1 MTTLE
6 ITLILVGIVFL
17 IGSFM
22 VKDKLSKNDLDKIAD
37 MSAEELKVITEKEVK
52 NAESAIDGMLNE
64 HIASK
69 TDETKRDLEK
79 ETNSKIMAIN
89 EYSDTVL
96 DSINKS
102 HNEIM
107 FLYSMLNDKHEE
119 LTRLSGNIEKITAQ
133 AKKTFKPVDASKI
146 NNLSNKTV
154 SSAKPV
160 GHAAPVPNRQAV
172 TESRGIASSDTV
184 TGTKN
189 TASVKT
195 QNVSAQNMMSQN
207 VSTQNIMSQNV
218 STQNIMSQNTV
229 VRNNAASNTAV
240 LNAAVPNMA
249 AQNTVTQNAAAS
261 NMPTRNMPA
270 QNMTASNAAMPSQ
283 NLSNTDVQSSR
294 VYDISEINHNPQIL
308 RLYKSGKDIVEIAK
322 ELGLGKGEV
331 KLVIDLYNEGK

>member
-37 MSAEELKVITEKEVK
+37 MSAEELKVITEKEIK
-52 NAESAIDGMLNE
+52 NAELAIDGMLDE

-133 AKKTFKPVDASKI
+133 AKKTFEPVEASKI

-154 SSAKPV
+154 LNAKPV
-160 GHAAPVPNRQAV
+160 VNAAPVSNRQAV
-172 TESRGIASSDTV
+172 TESRGIASSDIV

-189 TASVKT
+189 TASVKN
-195 QNVSAQNMMSQN
+195 QNVSAQNMMSQHAA
-207 VSTQNIMSQNV
+207 V
-218 STQNIMSQNTV
+218 QNIMSQNTV
-229 VRNNAASNTAV
+229 VRNTAV
-240 LNAAVPNMA
+240 PNTVVPNMA
-249 AQNTVTQNAAAS
+249 AQNAVVQNVAVS
-261 NMPTRNMPA
+261 NMTA
-270 QNMTASNAAMPSQ
+270 QNMTASNTAMQSR
-283 NLSNTDVQSSR
+283 NLSDTDVQSGR

-308 RLYKSGKDIVEIAK
+308 RLYKSGKNIVEIAK

>member
-52 NAESAIDGMLNE
+52 NAESAIDGMLDE

-133 AKKTFKPVDASKI
+133 AKKTFQPVEASKI
-146 NNLSNKTV
+146 NNFSNKTV
-154 SSAKPV
+154 LNAKQV
-160 GHAAPVPNRQAV
+160 VNAAPVSNRQAV
-172 TESRGIASSDTV
+172 TESRGIASSDIV

-189 TASVKT
+189 TASVKN
-195 QNVSAQNMMSQN
+195 QNVSAQNMMSQHAAA
-207 VSTQNIMSQNV
+207 QNIV
-218 STQNIMSQNTV
+218 SQNTV
-229 VRNNAASNTAV
+229 VRNTAV
-240 LNAAVPNMA
+240 PNTVVPNMA
-249 AQNTVTQNAAAS
+249 AQNAVVKNVAVS
-261 NMPTRNMPA
+261 NMTA
-270 QNMTASNAAMPSQ
+270 QNMTDSNTAMQSR
-283 NLSNTDVQSSR
+283 NLSDTDVQSSR

-308 RLYKSGKDIVEIAK
+308 RLYKSGKNIVEIAK

>member
-37 MSAEELKVITEKEVK
+37 MSAEELKVITEKEIK
-52 NAESAIDGMLNE
+52 NAELAIDGMLDE

-69 TDETKRDLEK
+69 TDETKRNLEK

-133 AKKTFKPVDASKI
+133 AKKTFESVEASKI

-154 SSAKPV
+154 LNAKPV
-160 GHAAPVPNRQAV
+160 VNAAPVSNRQAV
-172 TESRGIASSDTV
+172 TESRGIVSSDIV

-189 TASVKT
+189 TTSVKT
-195 QNVSAQNMMSQN
+195 QNVSAQNMMSQHAAA
-207 VSTQNIMSQNV
+207 
-218 STQNIMSQNTV
+218 QNIMSQNTV
-229 VRNNAASNTAV
+229 VRNTAV
-240 LNAAVPNMA
+240 PNTVVPNMA
-249 AQNTVTQNAAAS
+249 AQNAVVQNVAVS
-261 NMPTRNMPA
+261 NMTA
-270 QNMTASNAAMPSQ
+270 QNMTASNTTMQSR
-283 NLSNTDVQSSR
+283 NLSDTDVQSGR

-308 RLYKSGKDIVEIAK
+308 RLYKSGKNIVEIAK

>member
-37 MSAEELKVITEKEVK
+37 MSAEELKVITEKEIK
-52 NAESAIDGMLNE
+52 NAESAIDGMLDE

-69 TDETKRDLEK
+69 TDETKRNLEK
-79 ETNSKIMAIN
+79 ETNSKILAIN

-133 AKKTFKPVDASKI
+133 AKKTFEPVEASKI

-154 SSAKPV
+154 LNAKPV
-160 GHAAPVPNRQAV
+160 VNAAPVSNRQAV
-172 TESRGIASSDTV
+172 TESRGIASSDIV

-189 TASVKT
+189 TASVKK
-195 QNVSAQNMMSQN
+195 QNVSAQNMMSQHAAA
-207 VSTQNIMSQNV
+207 
-218 STQNIMSQNTV
+218 QNIMSQNTV
-229 VRNNAASNTAV
+229 VRNT
-240 LNAAVPNMA
+240 AVPNTVVPNIA
-249 AQNTVTQNAAAS
+249 AQNAVAQNVAVS
-261 NMPTRNMPA
+261 NMTA
-270 QNMTASNAAMPSQ
+270 QNMTASNTAMQSR
-283 NLSNTDVQSSR
+283 NLSDTDVQSGR

-308 RLYKSGKDIVEIAK
+308 RLYKSGKNIVEIAK

>member
-133 AKKTFKPVDASKI
+133 AKKTFEPVDASKI

-160 GHAAPVPNRQAV
+160 VHAAPVPNRQAV
-172 TESRGIASSDTV
+172 TESRGIASSDMV

-207 VSTQNIMSQNV
+207 VSTQNIMSQN
-218 STQNIMSQNTV
+218 TV
-229 VRNNAASNTAV
+229 VRNTAASNTAV
-240 LNAAVPNMA
+240 PNTVVPNMA
-249 AQNTVTQNAAAS
+249 AQNAVAQNAAVS
-261 NMPTRNMPA
+261 NMTA
-270 QNMTASNAAMPSQ
+270 QNMTAANTAMQSL
-283 NLSNTDVQSSR
+283 NLSNTDVQGGR

-308 RLYKSGKDIVEIAK
+308 RLYKSGKNIVEIAK

>member
-1 MTTLE
+1 MTTFE

-37 MSAEELKVITEKEVK
+37 MSAEELKVITEKEIK
-52 NAESAIDGMLNE
+52 NAELAIDGMLDE

-133 AKKTFKPVDASKI
+133 AKKTFESVEASKI

-154 SSAKPV
+154 LNAKPV
-160 GHAAPVPNRQAV
+160 VNAAPVSNRQAV
-172 TESRGIASSDTV
+172 TESRGIASSDIV

-189 TASVKT
+189 TASVKN
-195 QNVSAQNMMSQN
+195 QNVSAQNMMSQHA
-207 VSTQNIMSQNV
+207 VAQNIV
-218 STQNIMSQNTV
+218 SQNTA
-229 VRNNAASNTAV
+229 VRNTAV
-240 LNAAVPNMA
+240 PNTVVPNMA
-249 AQNTVTQNAAAS
+249 AQNAVVQNVAVS
-261 NMPTRNMPA
+261 NMTAQNMTA
-270 QNMTASNAAMPSQ
+270 QNMTASNTTMQSR
-283 NLSNTDVQSSR
+283 NLSDTDVQSGR

-308 RLYKSGKDIVEIAK
+308 RLYKSGKNIVEIAK

>member
-1 MTTLE
+1 MTTFE

-37 MSAEELKVITEKEVK
+37 MSAEELKVITEKEIK
-52 NAESAIDGMLNE
+52 NAELAIDGMLDE

-133 AKKTFKPVDASKI
+133 AKKTFEPVEASKI

-154 SSAKPV
+154 LNAKPV
-160 GHAAPVPNRQAV
+160 VNAAPVSNRQAV
-172 TESRGIASSDTV
+172 TESRGIASSDIV

-189 TASVKT
+189 TASVKN
-195 QNVSAQNMMSQN
+195 QNVSAQNMMSQHA
-207 VSTQNIMSQNV
+207 VAQNIV
-218 STQNIMSQNTV
+218 SQNTA
-229 VRNNAASNTAV
+229 VRNTAV
-240 LNAAVPNMA
+240 PNTVVPNMA
-249 AQNTVTQNAAAS
+249 AQNAVVQNVAVS
-261 NMPTRNMPA
+261 NMTAQNMTA
-270 QNMTASNAAMPSQ
+270 QNMTASNTTMQSR
-283 NLSNTDVQSSR
+283 NLSDTDVQSGR

-308 RLYKSGKDIVEIAK
+308 RLYKSGKNIVEIAK

>member
-37 MSAEELKVITEKEVK
+37 MSAEELKVITEKEIK
-52 NAESAIDGMLNE
+52 NAELAIDGMLDE

-69 TDETKRDLEK
+69 TDETKRNLEK

-133 AKKTFKPVDASKI
+133 AKKTFEPVEASKI

-154 SSAKPV
+154 LNAKPV
-160 GHAAPVPNRQAV
+160 VNAAPVSNRQAV
-172 TESRGIASSDTV
+172 TESRGIASSDIV

-189 TASVKT
+189 TASVKK
-195 QNVSAQNMMSQN
+195 QNVSAQNMMSQHAA
-207 VSTQNIMSQNV
+207 V
-218 STQNIMSQNTV
+218 QNIMSQNTV
-229 VRNNAASNTAV
+229 VRNTAV
-240 LNAAVPNMA
+240 PNTVVPNMA
-249 AQNTVTQNAAAS
+249 ASNTTMQS
-261 NMPTRNMPA
+261 R
-270 QNMTASNAAMPSQ
+270 
-283 NLSNTDVQSSR
+283 NLSDTDVQSGR

-308 RLYKSGKDIVEIAK
+308 RLYKSGKNIVEIAK

>member
-37 MSAEELKVITEKEVK
+37 MSAEELKVITEKEIK
-52 NAESAIDGMLNE
+52 NAELAIDGMLDE

-69 TDETKRDLEK
+69 TDETKRNLEK

-133 AKKTFKPVDASKI
+133 AKKTFESVEASKI

-154 SSAKPV
+154 LNAKPV
-160 GHAAPVPNRQAV
+160 VNVAPVSNRQAV
-172 TESRGIASSDTV
+172 TESRGIASSDIV

-189 TASVKT
+189 TASVKK
-195 QNVSAQNMMSQN
+195 QNVSAQNMMSQHAAA
-207 VSTQNIMSQNV
+207 
-218 STQNIMSQNTV
+218 QNIMSQNTV
-229 VRNNAASNTAV
+229 VRNTAV
-240 LNAAVPNMA
+240 PNTVVPNMA
-249 AQNTVTQNAAAS
+249 AQNAVAQNVAVS
-261 NMPTRNMPA
+261 NMTA
-270 QNMTASNAAMPSQ
+270 QNMTASNTAMQSR
-283 NLSNTDVQSSR
+283 NLSDTDVQSGR

-308 RLYKSGKDIVEIAK
+308 RLYKSGKNIVEIAK

>member
-37 MSAEELKVITEKEVK
+37 MSAEELKVITEKEIK
-52 NAESAIDGMLNE
+52 NAESAIDGMLDE

-133 AKKTFKPVDASKI
+133 AKKTFEPVEASKI

-154 SSAKPV
+154 LNAKPV
-160 GHAAPVPNRQAV
+160 VNAAPVSNRQAV
-172 TESRGIASSDTV
+172 TESRGIASSDIV

-189 TASVKT
+189 TASVKK
-195 QNVSAQNMMSQN
+195 QNVSAQNMMSQHAAA
-207 VSTQNIMSQNV
+207 
-218 STQNIMSQNTV
+218 QNIMSQNTV
-229 VRNNAASNTAV
+229 VRNTAV
-240 LNAAVPNMA
+240 PNTVVPNMA
-249 AQNTVTQNAAAS
+249 AQNAVAQNVAVS
-261 NMPTRNMPA
+261 NMTA
-270 QNMTASNAAMPSQ
+270 QNMTASNTAMQSR
-283 NLSNTDVQSSR
+283 NLSDTDVQSGR

-308 RLYKSGKDIVEIAK
+308 RLYKSGKNIVEIAK

>member
-69 TDETKRDLEK
+69 TDETKRNLEK

-133 AKKTFKPVDASKI
+133 AKKAFEPVDASKI

-154 SSAKPV
+154 SGAKPV
-160 GHAAPVPNRQAV
+160 VHAAPVPNRQAV
-172 TESRGIASSDTV
+172 TESRGIASSDMV

-207 VSTQNIMSQNV
+207 VSTQNIMSQN
-218 STQNIMSQNTV
+218 TV
-229 VRNNAASNTAV
+229 VRNTAASNT
-240 LNAAVPNMA
+240 AVPNMA
-249 AQNTVTQNAAAS
+249 AQNAVAQNSAVS
-261 NMPTRNMPA
+261 NMTA
-270 QNMTASNAAMPSQ
+270 QNMTAVNTAMQSL
-283 NLSNTDVQSSR
+283 NLSNTDVQGSR

-308 RLYKSGKDIVEIAK
+308 RLYKSGKNIVEIAK

>member
-22 VKDKLSKNDLDKIAD
+22 VQDKLSKNDLDKIAD
-37 MSAEELKVITEKEVK
+37 MSAEELKVITEKEIK
-52 NAESAIDGMLNE
+52 NAESAIDGMLDE

-133 AKKTFKPVDASKI
+133 AKKTFEPVEASKI

-154 SSAKPV
+154 LNAKPV
-160 GHAAPVPNRQAV
+160 VNAAPVSNRQAV
-172 TESRGIASSDTV
+172 TESRGIVSSDIV

-189 TASVKT
+189 TTSVKK
-195 QNVSAQNMMSQN
+195 QNVSAQNMMSQHAA
-207 VSTQNIMSQNV
+207 V
-218 STQNIMSQNTV
+218 QNIMSQNTV
-229 VRNNAASNTAV
+229 VRNT
-240 LNAAVPNMA
+240 AVPNTVVPNMT
-249 AQNTVTQNAAAS
+249 AQNAVVQNVAVS
-261 NMPTRNMPA
+261 NMTA
-270 QNMTASNAAMPSQ
+270 QNMTTSNTAMQSR
-283 NLSNTDVQSSR
+283 NLSDTDVQSGR

-308 RLYKSGKDIVEIAK
+308 RLYKSGKNIVEIAK

>member
-133 AKKTFKPVDASKI
+133 AKKTFEPVNASKI

-172 TESRGIASSDTV
+172 AESRGIASSDTV

-207 VSTQNIMSQNV
+207 
-218 STQNIMSQNTV
+218 TV
-229 VRNNAASNTAV
+229 VRNNATSNTAV
-240 LNAAVPNMA
+240 LNAVVPNMA

-270 QNMTASNAAMPSQ
+270 QNMTASNAAMPFQ

>member
-37 MSAEELKVITEKEVK
+37 MSAEELKVITEKEIK
-52 NAESAIDGMLNE
+52 NAESAIDGMLDE

-133 AKKTFKPVDASKI
+133 AKKTFEPVEASKI

-154 SSAKPV
+154 LNAKPV
-160 GHAAPVPNRQAV
+160 VNAAPVSNRQAV
-172 TESRGIASSDTV
+172 TESRGIVSSDIV

-195 QNVSAQNMMSQN
+195 QNVSAQNMMSQHAA
-207 VSTQNIMSQNV
+207 V
-218 STQNIMSQNTV
+218 QNIMSQNTV
-229 VRNNAASNTAV
+229 VRNTAV
-240 LNAAVPNMA
+240 PNTVVPNMA
-249 AQNTVTQNAAAS
+249 AQNAVAQNVAVS
-261 NMPTRNMPA
+261 NMTA
-270 QNMTASNAAMPSQ
+270 QNMTASNTAMQSR
-283 NLSNTDVQSSR
+283 NLSDTDVQSGR

-308 RLYKSGKDIVEIAK
+308 RLYKSGKNIVEIAK

>member
-133 AKKTFKPVDASKI
+133 AKKTFEPVDASKI

-154 SSAKPV
+154 SGAKPV
-160 GHAAPVPNRQAV
+160 AHAAPVPNRQAV
-172 TESRGIASSDTV
+172 TESRGVASSDMV

-195 QNVSAQNMMSQN
+195 QNASAQNM
-207 VSTQNIMSQNV
+207 
-218 STQNIMSQNTV
+218 MSQNTV

-240 LNAAVPNMA
+240 LNAVVPNMA

-270 QNMTASNAAMPSQ
+270 QNMTASNAAIPSQ

>member
-1 MTTLE
+1 M
-6 ITLILVGIVFL
+6 VGIVFL

-37 MSAEELKVITEKEVK
+37 MSAEELKVITEKEIK
-52 NAESAIDGMLNE
+52 NAESAIDGMLDE

-133 AKKTFKPVDASKI
+133 AKKTFESVEASKI

-154 SSAKPV
+154 LNAKPV
-160 GHAAPVPNRQAV
+160 VNAAPVSNRQAV
-172 TESRGIASSDTV
+172 TESRGIASSDIV

-189 TASVKT
+189 TASVKK
-195 QNVSAQNMMSQN
+195 QNVSAQNMMSQHAA
-207 VSTQNIMSQNV
+207 V
-218 STQNIMSQNTV
+218 QNIMSQNTV
-229 VRNNAASNTAV
+229 VRNTAV
-240 LNAAVPNMA
+240 PNTVVPNMA
-249 AQNTVTQNAAAS
+249 AQNAVAQNVAVS
-261 NMPTRNMPA
+261 
-270 QNMTASNAAMPSQ
+270 NMTASNTAMQSR
-283 NLSNTDVQSSR
+283 NLSDTDVQSGR
-294 VYDISEINHNPQIL
+294 VYDMSEINHNPQIL
-308 RLYKSGKDIVEIAK
+308 RLYKSGKNIVEIAK

>member
-37 MSAEELKVITEKEVK
+37 MSAEELKVITEKEIK
-52 NAESAIDGMLNE
+52 NAELAIDGMLDE

-133 AKKTFKPVDASKI
+133 AKKTFEPVEASKI

-154 SSAKPV
+154 LNAKPV
-160 GHAAPVPNRQAV
+160 VNAAPVSNRQAV
-172 TESRGIASSDTV
+172 TESRGIASSDIV

-189 TASVKT
+189 TASVKK
-195 QNVSAQNMMSQN
+195 QNVSAQNMMSQHAA
-207 VSTQNIMSQNV
+207 V
-218 STQNIMSQNTV
+218 QNIMSQNTV
-229 VRNNAASNTAV
+229 VRNTAV
-240 LNAAVPNMA
+240 PNTVVPNMA
-249 AQNTVTQNAAAS
+249 AQNAVAQNVAVS
-261 NMPTRNMPA
+261 NMTA
-270 QNMTASNAAMPSQ
+270 QNMTASNTAMQSR
-283 NLSNTDVQSSR
+283 NLSDTDVQSGR

-308 RLYKSGKDIVEIAK
+308 RLYKSGKNIVEIAK

>member
-133 AKKTFKPVDASKI
+133 AKKTFEPVDASKI

-207 VSTQNIMSQNV
+207 
-218 STQNIMSQNTV
+218 TV

-240 LNAAVPNMA
+240 LNAVVPNMA

-270 QNMTASNAAMPSQ
+270 QNMTASNVAMPSQ

>member
-52 NAESAIDGMLNE
+52 NAESAIDGMLDE

-133 AKKTFKPVDASKI
+133 AKKTFQPVEASKI
-146 NNLSNKTV
+146 NNFSNKTV
-154 SSAKPV
+154 LNAKQV
-160 GHAAPVPNRQAV
+160 VNAAPVSNRQAV
-172 TESRGIASSDTV
+172 TESRGIASSDIV

-189 TASVKT
+189 TASVKN
-195 QNVSAQNMMSQN
+195 QNVSAQNMMSQHAAA
-207 VSTQNIMSQNV
+207 QNIV
-218 STQNIMSQNTV
+218 SQNTV
-229 VRNNAASNTAV
+229 VRNTAV
-240 LNAAVPNMA
+240 PNTVVPNMA
-249 AQNTVTQNAAAS
+249 AQNAVVKNVAVS
-261 NMPTRNMPA
+261 NMTA
-270 QNMTASNAAMPSQ
+270 QNMTDSNTAMQSR
-283 NLSNTDVQSSR
+283 NLSDTDAQSGR

-308 RLYKSGKDIVEIAK
+308 RLYKSGKNIVEIAK

>member
-37 MSAEELKVITEKEVK
+37 MSAEELKVITEKEIK
-52 NAESAIDGMLNE
+52 NAESAIDGMLDE

-69 TDETKRDLEK
+69 TDETKRNLEK

-133 AKKTFKPVDASKI
+133 AKKTFEPVEASKI

-154 SSAKPV
+154 LNAKPV
-160 GHAAPVPNRQAV
+160 VNAAPVSNRQAV
-172 TESRGIASSDTV
+172 TESRGIASSDIV

-189 TASVKT
+189 TASVKK
-195 QNVSAQNMMSQN
+195 QNVSAQNMMSQHAAA
-207 VSTQNIMSQNV
+207 
-218 STQNIMSQNTV
+218 QNIMSQNTV
-229 VRNNAASNTAV
+229 VRNTAV
-240 LNAAVPNMA
+240 PNTVVPNMA
-249 AQNTVTQNAAAS
+249 AQNAVVQNVAVS
-261 NMPTRNMPA
+261 NMTAQNMTA
-270 QNMTASNAAMPSQ
+270 QNMTASNTAMQSR
-283 NLSNTDVQSSR
+283 NLSDTDVQSGR

-308 RLYKSGKDIVEIAK
+308 RLYKSGKNIVEIAK

>member
-37 MSAEELKVITEKEVK
+37 MSAEELKVITEKEIK
-52 NAESAIDGMLNE
+52 NAESAIDGMLDE

-133 AKKTFKPVDASKI
+133 AKKTFEPVEASKI

-154 SSAKPV
+154 LNAKPV
-160 GHAAPVPNRQAV
+160 VNAAPVSNRQAV
-172 TESRGIASSDTV
+172 TESRGIASSDIV

-189 TASVKT
+189 TASVKK
-195 QNVSAQNMMSQN
+195 QNVSAQNMMSQHAA
-207 VSTQNIMSQNV
+207 V
-218 STQNIMSQNTV
+218 QNIMSQNTV
-229 VRNNAASNTAV
+229 VRNTAV
-240 LNAAVPNMA
+240 PNTVVPNMA
-249 AQNTVTQNAAAS
+249 AQNAVAQNVAVS
-261 NMPTRNMPA
+261 NMTA
-270 QNMTASNAAMPSQ
+270 QNMTASNTTMQSR
-283 NLSNTDVQSSR
+283 NLSDTDVQSGR

-308 RLYKSGKDIVEIAK
+308 RLYKSGKNIVEIAK

>member
-37 MSAEELKVITEKEVK
+37 MSAEELKVITEKEIK
-52 NAESAIDGMLNE
+52 NAESAIDGMLDE

-133 AKKTFKPVDASKI
+133 AKKTFEPVEASKI

-154 SSAKPV
+154 LNAKPV
-160 GHAAPVPNRQAV
+160 VNAAPVSNRQAV
-172 TESRGIASSDTV
+172 TESRGIASSDIV

-189 TASVKT
+189 TASVKN
-195 QNVSAQNMMSQN
+195 QNVSAQNMMSQHAAA
-207 VSTQNIMSQNV
+207 
-218 STQNIMSQNTV
+218 QNIMSQNTV
-229 VRNNAASNTAV
+229 VRNTAV
-240 LNAAVPNMA
+240 PNTVVPNMA
-249 AQNTVTQNAAAS
+249 AQNAVAQNVAVS
-261 NMPTRNMPA
+261 NMTA
-270 QNMTASNAAMPSQ
+270 QNMTASNTAMQSR
-283 NLSNTDVQSSR
+283 NLSDTDVQSGR

-308 RLYKSGKDIVEIAK
+308 RLYKSGKNIVEIAK

>member
-37 MSAEELKVITEKEVK
+37 MSAEELKVITEKEIK
-52 NAESAIDGMLNE
+52 NAELAIDGMLDE

-69 TDETKRDLEK
+69 TDETKRNLEK

-133 AKKTFKPVDASKI
+133 AKKTFEPVEASKI

-154 SSAKPV
+154 LNAKPV
-160 GHAAPVPNRQAV
+160 VNAAPVSNRQAV
-172 TESRGIASSDTV
+172 TESRGIASSDIV

-189 TASVKT
+189 TASVKK
-195 QNVSAQNMMSQN
+195 QNVSAQNMMSQHAAA
-207 VSTQNIMSQNV
+207 
-218 STQNIMSQNTV
+218 QNIMSQNTV
-229 VRNNAASNTAV
+229 VRNTAV
-240 LNAAVPNMA
+240 PNTVVPNMA
-249 AQNTVTQNAAAS
+249 AQNAAVS
-261 NMPTRNMPA
+261 NMTA
-270 QNMTASNAAMPSQ
+270 QNMTASNTAMQSR
-283 NLSNTDVQSSR
+283 NLSDTDVQSGR

-308 RLYKSGKDIVEIAK
+308 RLYKSGKNIVEIAK

>member
-37 MSAEELKVITEKEVK
+37 MSAEELKVITEKEIK
-52 NAESAIDGMLNE
+52 NAELAIDGMLDE

-133 AKKTFKPVDASKI
+133 AKKTFESVEASKI

-154 SSAKPV
+154 LNAKPV
-160 GHAAPVPNRQAV
+160 VNAAPVSNRQAV
-172 TESRGIASSDTV
+172 TESRGIASSDIV

-189 TASVKT
+189 TASVKK
-195 QNVSAQNMMSQN
+195 QNVSAQNMMSQHAAA
-207 VSTQNIMSQNV
+207 
-218 STQNIMSQNTV
+218 QNIMSQNTV
-229 VRNNAASNTAV
+229 VRNTAV
-240 LNAAVPNMA
+240 PNTVVPNMA
-249 AQNTVTQNAAAS
+249 AQNAVVQNVAVS
-261 NMPTRNMPA
+261 NMTAQNMTA
-270 QNMTASNAAMPSQ
+270 QNMTASNTTMQSR
-283 NLSNTDVQSSR
+283 NLSDTDVQSGR

-308 RLYKSGKDIVEIAK
+308 RLYKSGKNIVEIAK

>member
-133 AKKTFKPVDASKI
+133 AKKTFEPVNASKI

-172 TESRGIASSDTV
+172 AESRGIASSDTV
-184 TGTKN
+184 TGIKN

-207 VSTQNIMSQNV
+207 
-218 STQNIMSQNTV
+218 TV

-240 LNAAVPNMA
+240 LNAVVPNMA

-270 QNMTASNAAMPSQ
+270 RNMPAQNMTASNAAIPSQ

>member
-37 MSAEELKVITEKEVK
+37 MSAEELKVITEKEIK
-52 NAESAIDGMLNE
+52 NAELAIDGMLDE

-133 AKKTFKPVDASKI
+133 AKKTFEPVEASKI

-154 SSAKPV
+154 LNAKPV
-160 GHAAPVPNRQAV
+160 VNAAPVSNRQAV
-172 TESRGIASSDTV
+172 TESRGIASSDIV

-189 TASVKT
+189 TASVKN
-195 QNVSAQNMMSQN
+195 QNVSAQNMMSQHAAA
-207 VSTQNIMSQNV
+207 
-218 STQNIMSQNTV
+218 QNIMSQNTV
-229 VRNNAASNTAV
+229 VRNTAV
-240 LNAAVPNMA
+240 PNTVVPNMA
-249 AQNTVTQNAAAS
+249 AQNAVVQNVAVS
-261 NMPTRNMPA
+261 NMTA
-270 QNMTASNAAMPSQ
+270 QNMTASNTAMQSR
-283 NLSNTDVQSSR
+283 NLSDTDVQSGR

-308 RLYKSGKDIVEIAK
+308 RLYKSGKNIVEIAK

>member
-37 MSAEELKVITEKEVK
+37 MSAEELKVITEKEIK
-52 NAESAIDGMLNE
+52 NAELAIDGMLDE

-69 TDETKRDLEK
+69 TDETKRNLEK

-133 AKKTFKPVDASKI
+133 AKKTFEPVEASKI

-154 SSAKPV
+154 LNAKPV
-160 GHAAPVPNRQAV
+160 VNAAPVSNRQAV
-172 TESRGIASSDTV
+172 TESRGIASSDIV

-195 QNVSAQNMMSQN
+195 QNVSAQNMMSQHAAA
-207 VSTQNIMSQNV
+207 
-218 STQNIMSQNTV
+218 QNIMSQNTV
-229 VRNNAASNTAV
+229 VRNT
-240 LNAAVPNMA
+240 AVPN
-249 AQNTVTQNAAAS
+249 TVV
-261 NMPTRNMPA
+261 P
-270 QNMTASNAAMPSQ
+270 NMTASNTTMQSR
-283 NLSNTDVQSSR
+283 NLSDTDVQSGR

-308 RLYKSGKDIVEIAK
+308 RLYKSGKNIVEIAK

>member
-52 NAESAIDGMLNE
+52 NAESAIDGMLDE

-133 AKKTFKPVDASKI
+133 ARKTFEPAEASRI
-146 NNLSNKTV
+146 NNLSNKSV
-154 SSAKPV
+154 LNAKPV
-160 GHAAPVPNRQAV
+160 VNAAPVSNRQAV
-172 TESRGIASSDTV
+172 TESRGIASSDIV

-195 QNVSAQNMMSQN
+195 QNVSAQNMMSQHA
-207 VSTQNIMSQNV
+207 TAQNIV
-218 STQNIMSQNTV
+218 SQNTV
-229 VRNNAASNTAV
+229 VRNTAV
-240 LNAAVPNMA
+240 PNTVAQNMAVPNMA
-249 AQNTVTQNAAAS
+249 AQNAVVQNVAVSNMTAQNMAAS
-261 NMPTRNMPA
+261 N
-270 QNMTASNAAMPSQ
+270 TAMQSR
-283 NLSNTDVQSSR
+283 NLSDTDVQSGR

-308 RLYKSGKDIVEIAK
+308 RLYKSGKNIVEIAK

>member
-1 MTTLE
+1 MTTFE

-37 MSAEELKVITEKEVK
+37 MSAEELKVITEKEIK
-52 NAESAIDGMLNE
+52 NAELAIDGMLDE

-133 AKKTFKPVDASKI
+133 AKKTFESVEASKI

-154 SSAKPV
+154 LNAKPV
-160 GHAAPVPNRQAV
+160 VNAAPVSNRQAV
-172 TESRGIASSDTV
+172 TESRGIASSDIV

-195 QNVSAQNMMSQN
+195 QNVSAQNMMSQH
-207 VSTQNIMSQNV
+207 VAA
-218 STQNIMSQNTV
+218 QNIMSQNTA
-229 VRNNAASNTAV
+229 VRNT
-240 LNAAVPNMA
+240 AVPNMA
-249 AQNTVTQNAAAS
+249 AQNAVAQNVAVS
-261 NMPTRNMPA
+261 NMTA
-270 QNMTASNAAMPSQ
+270 QNMTASNTTMQSR
-283 NLSNTDVQSSR
+283 NLSDTDVQSGR

-308 RLYKSGKDIVEIAK
+308 RLYKSGKNIVEIAK

>member
-37 MSAEELKVITEKEVK
+37 MSAEELKVITEKEIK
-52 NAESAIDGMLNE
+52 NAELAIDGMLDE

-69 TDETKRDLEK
+69 TDETKRNLEK

-133 AKKTFKPVDASKI
+133 AKKTFEPVEASKI

-154 SSAKPV
+154 LNAKPV
-160 GHAAPVPNRQAV
+160 VNAAPVSNRQAV
-172 TESRGIASSDTV
+172 TESRGIASSDIV

-195 QNVSAQNMMSQN
+195 QNVSAQNMMSQH
-207 VSTQNIMSQNV
+207 VAA
-218 STQNIMSQNTV
+218 QNIMSQNTA
-229 VRNNAASNTAV
+229 VRNT
-240 LNAAVPNMA
+240 AVPNMA
-249 AQNTVTQNAAAS
+249 AQNAVAQNVAVS
-261 NMPTRNMPA
+261 NMTA
-270 QNMTASNAAMPSQ
+270 QNMTASNTAMQSR
-283 NLSNTDVQSSR
+283 NLSDTDVQSGR

-308 RLYKSGKDIVEIAK
+308 RLYKSGKNIVEIAK

>member
-37 MSAEELKVITEKEVK
+37 MSAEELKVITEKEIK
-52 NAESAIDGMLNE
+52 NAESAIDGMLDE

-69 TDETKRDLEK
+69 TDETKRNLEK

-102 HNEIM
+102 RNEIM

-133 AKKTFKPVDASKI
+133 AKKTFEPVEASKI

-154 SSAKPV
+154 LNAKPV
-160 GHAAPVPNRQAV
+160 VNAAPVSNRQAV
-172 TESRGIASSDTV
+172 TESRGIASSDIV

-189 TASVKT
+189 TASVKK
-195 QNVSAQNMMSQN
+195 QNVSAQNMMSQHA
-207 VSTQNIMSQNV
+207 VAQNIV
-218 STQNIMSQNTV
+218 SQNTA
-229 VRNNAASNTAV
+229 VRNTAV
-240 LNAAVPNMA
+240 P
-249 AQNTVTQNAAAS
+249 NTVV
-261 NMPTRNMPA
+261 P
-270 QNMTASNAAMPSQ
+270 NMTASNTTMQSR
-283 NLSNTDVQSSR
+283 NLSDTDVQSGR

-308 RLYKSGKDIVEIAK
+308 RLYKSGKNIVEIAK

>member
-37 MSAEELKVITEKEVK
+37 MSAEELKVITEKEIK
-52 NAESAIDGMLNE
+52 NAELAIDGMLDE

-69 TDETKRDLEK
+69 TDETKRNLEK

-133 AKKTFKPVDASKI
+133 AKKTFEPVEASKI

-154 SSAKPV
+154 LNAKPV
-160 GHAAPVPNRQAV
+160 VNAAPVSNRQAV
-172 TESRGIASSDTV
+172 TESRGIASSDIV

-189 TASVKT
+189 TASVKN
-195 QNVSAQNMMSQN
+195 QNVSAQNMMSQHAAA
-207 VSTQNIMSQNV
+207 
-218 STQNIMSQNTV
+218 QNIMSQNTV
-229 VRNNAASNTAV
+229 VRNTAV
-240 LNAAVPNMA
+240 PNTVVPNMA
-249 AQNTVTQNAAAS
+249 AQNAVVQNVAVS
-261 NMPTRNMPA
+261 NMTA
-270 QNMTASNAAMPSQ
+270 QNMTASNTTMQSR
-283 NLSNTDVQSSR
+283 NLSDTDVQSGR

-308 RLYKSGKDIVEIAK
+308 RLYKSGKNIVEIAK

-331 KLVIDLYNEGK
+331 KLGVDLYNEGK

>member
-133 AKKTFKPVDASKI
+133 AKKTFEPVDASKI

-207 VSTQNIMSQNV
+207 VSTQNIMSQN
-218 STQNIMSQNTV
+218 TV

-249 AQNTVTQNAAAS
+249 AQNTVAQNAAAS
-261 NMPTRNMPA
+261 NMPTRNMSA

>member
-37 MSAEELKVITEKEVK
+37 MSAEELKVITEKEIK
-52 NAESAIDGMLNE
+52 NAESAIDGMLDE

-133 AKKTFKPVDASKI
+133 AKKTFEPVEASKI

-154 SSAKPV
+154 LNAKPV
-160 GHAAPVPNRQAV
+160 VNAAPVSNRQAV
-172 TESRGIASSDTV
+172 TESRGIVSSDIV

-189 TASVKT
+189 TASVKK
-195 QNVSAQNMMSQN
+195 QNVSAQNMMSQHAAA
-207 VSTQNIMSQNV
+207 
-218 STQNIMSQNTV
+218 QNIMSQNTV
-229 VRNNAASNTAV
+229 VRNTAV
-240 LNAAVPNMA
+240 PNTVVPNMA
-249 AQNTVTQNAAAS
+249 AQNAVVQNVAVS
-261 NMPTRNMPA
+261 NMTA
-270 QNMTASNAAMPSQ
+270 QNMTASNTAMQSR
-283 NLSNTDVQSSR
+283 NLSDTDVQSGR

-308 RLYKSGKDIVEIAK
+308 RLYKSGKNIVEIAK

>member
-37 MSAEELKVITEKEVK
+37 MSAEELKVITEKEIK
-52 NAESAIDGMLNE
+52 NAESAIDGMLDE

-69 TDETKRDLEK
+69 TDETKRNLEK

-133 AKKTFKPVDASKI
+133 AKKTFESVEASKI

-154 SSAKPV
+154 LNAKPV
-160 GHAAPVPNRQAV
+160 VNAAPVSNRQAV
-172 TESRGIASSDTV
+172 TESRGIVSSDIV

-195 QNVSAQNMMSQN
+195 QNVSAQNMMSQHAA
-207 VSTQNIMSQNV
+207 V
-218 STQNIMSQNTV
+218 QNIMSQNTV
-229 VRNNAASNTAV
+229 VRNTAV
-240 LNAAVPNMA
+240 PNTVVPNMA
-249 AQNTVTQNAAAS
+249 AQNAVAQNVAVS
-261 NMPTRNMPA
+261 NMTA
-270 QNMTASNAAMPSQ
+270 QNMTASNTAMQSR
-283 NLSNTDVQSSR
+283 NLSDTDVQSGR

-308 RLYKSGKDIVEIAK
+308 RLYKSGKNIVEIAK

>member
-37 MSAEELKVITEKEVK
+37 MSAEELKVITEKEIK
-52 NAESAIDGMLNE
+52 NAELAIDGMLDE

-69 TDETKRDLEK
+69 TDETKRNLEK

-133 AKKTFKPVDASKI
+133 AKKTFEPVEASKI

-154 SSAKPV
+154 LNAKPV
-160 GHAAPVPNRQAV
+160 VNAAPVSNRQAV
-172 TESRGIASSDTV
+172 TESRGIASSDIV

-189 TASVKT
+189 TASVKK
-195 QNVSAQNMMSQN
+195 QNVSAQNMMSQHAAA
-207 VSTQNIMSQNV
+207 
-218 STQNIMSQNTV
+218 QNIMSQNTV
-229 VRNNAASNTAV
+229 VRNTAV
-240 LNAAVPNMA
+240 PNTVVPNMA
-249 AQNTVTQNAAAS
+249 AQNAVVQNVAVS
-261 NMPTRNMPA
+261 NMTA
-270 QNMTASNAAMPSQ
+270 QNMTAQNMIASNSTMQSR
-283 NLSNTDVQSSR
+283 NLSDTDVQSGR

-308 RLYKSGKDIVEIAK
+308 RLYKSGKNIVEIAK

>member
-37 MSAEELKVITEKEVK
+37 MSAEELKVITEKEIK
-52 NAESAIDGMLNE
+52 NAELAIDGMLDE

-119 LTRLSGNIEKITAQ
+119 LTRLSGNIEKIT
-133 AKKTFKPVDASKI
+133 
-146 NNLSNKTV
+146 LSGSV
-154 SSAKPV
+154 SDGFMIELS
-160 GHAAPVPNRQAV
+160 
-172 TESRGIASSDTV
+172 I
-184 TGTKN
+184 
-189 TASVKT
+189 
-195 QNVSAQNMMSQN
+195 
-207 VSTQNIMSQNV
+207 
-218 STQNIMSQNTV
+218 
-229 VRNNAASNTAV
+229 V
-240 LNAAVPNMA
+240 LNFILD
-249 AQNTVTQNAAAS
+249 
-261 NMPTRNMPA
+261 
-270 QNMTASNAAMPSQ
+270 
-283 NLSNTDVQSSR
+283 NLNIEVNEN
-294 VYDISEINHNPQIL
+294 DIEADTWFDTIEHNGKSFWLSKKFIPK
-308 RLYKSGKDIVEIAK
+308 LYV
-322 ELGLGKGEV
+322 
-331 KLVIDLYNEGK
+331 

>member
-37 MSAEELKVITEKEVK
+37 MSAEELKVITEKEIK
-52 NAESAIDGMLNE
+52 NAESAIDGMLDE

-69 TDETKRDLEK
+69 TDETKRNLEK

-133 AKKTFKPVDASKI
+133 AKKTFEPVEASKI

-154 SSAKPV
+154 LNAKPV
-160 GHAAPVPNRQAV
+160 VNAAPVSNRQAV
-172 TESRGIASSDTV
+172 TESRGIASSDIV

-189 TASVKT
+189 TASVKK
-195 QNVSAQNMMSQN
+195 QNVSAQNMMSQHAAA
-207 VSTQNIMSQNV
+207 
-218 STQNIMSQNTV
+218 QNIMSQNTV
-229 VRNNAASNTAV
+229 VRNTAV
-240 LNAAVPNMA
+240 PNTVVPNMA
-249 AQNTVTQNAAAS
+249 AQNAVAQNVAVS
-261 NMPTRNMPA
+261 NMTA
-270 QNMTASNAAMPSQ
+270 QNMTASNTTMQSR
-283 NLSNTDVQSSR
+283 NLSDTDVQSGR

-308 RLYKSGKDIVEIAK
+308 RLYKSGKNIVEIAK

>member
-37 MSAEELKVITEKEVK
+37 MSAEELKVITEKEIK
-52 NAESAIDGMLNE
+52 NAELAIDGMLDE

-69 TDETKRDLEK
+69 TDETKRNLEK

-133 AKKTFKPVDASKI
+133 AKKTFEPVEASKI

-154 SSAKPV
+154 LNAKPV
-160 GHAAPVPNRQAV
+160 VNAAPVSNRQAV
-172 TESRGIASSDTV
+172 TESRGIASSDIV

-189 TASVKT
+189 TASVKN
-195 QNVSAQNMMSQN
+195 QNVSAQNMMSQHAAA
-207 VSTQNIMSQNV
+207 
-218 STQNIMSQNTV
+218 QNIMSQNTV
-229 VRNNAASNTAV
+229 VRNTAV
-240 LNAAVPNMA
+240 PNTVVPNMA
-249 AQNTVTQNAAAS
+249 AQNAVVQNVAVS
-261 NMPTRNMPA
+261 NMTA
-270 QNMTASNAAMPSQ
+270 QNMTASNTAMQSR
-283 NLSNTDVQSSR
+283 NLSDTDVQSGR

-308 RLYKSGKDIVEIAK
+308 RLYKSGKNIVEIAK

>member
-37 MSAEELKVITEKEVK
+37 MSAEELKVITEKEIK
-52 NAESAIDGMLNE
+52 NAELAIDGMLDE

-69 TDETKRDLEK
+69 TDETKRNLEK

-133 AKKTFKPVDASKI
+133 AKKTFEPVEASKI

-154 SSAKPV
+154 LNAKPV
-160 GHAAPVPNRQAV
+160 VNAAPVSNRQAV
-172 TESRGIASSDTV
+172 TESRGIASSDIV

-189 TASVKT
+189 TASVKK
-195 QNVSAQNMMSQN
+195 QNVSAQNMMSQHAAA
-207 VSTQNIMSQNV
+207 
-218 STQNIMSQNTV
+218 QNIMSQNTV
-229 VRNNAASNTAV
+229 VRNTAV
-240 LNAAVPNMA
+240 PNTVVPNMA
-249 AQNTVTQNAAAS
+249 AQNAVAQNVAVS
-261 NMPTRNMPA
+261 NMTA
-270 QNMTASNAAMPSQ
+270 QNMTASNTAMQSR
-283 NLSNTDVQSSR
+283 NLSDTDVQSGR

-308 RLYKSGKDIVEIAK
+308 RLYKSGKNIVEIAK